1 MVSEMLMN
9 LPFTLP
15 SWMPDWLFLLLA
27 LPVLLYTLAFFLM
40 PFSVFGVKSRL
51 ESLEGQID
59 ALHDELRLQALRNA
73 GVLPRSSTDLDAYE
87 DVPNFQRLKTNQRTP
102 EPPRAPP
109 APVTP
114 VVASRARAPAPP
126 ALPPRPGRRM
136 EPRLD

>member
-27 LPVLLYTLAFFLM
+27 LPVLLYALAFFLM

-51 ESLEGQID
+51 ESLETQID
-59 ALHDELRLQALRNA
+59 ALHDELRMQALRNA

-109 APVTP
+109 PMTP
-114 VVASRARAPAPP
+114 VVPPRQAAQAAPP
-126 ALPPRPGRRM
+126 PRTGRRM